1 MVGVREEEGGRCER
15 RSETGGEAAGGVCF
29 TEIRREMT

>member
-1 MVGVREEEGGRCER
+1 MVGVREEEGGRWER
-15 RSETGGEAAGGVCF
+15 RSETGGEAVGGVCF